1 MTREQTPYID
11 IFLTNEMV
19 CCTAFRHN
27 EPIHQQPFAM
37 AYTVD
42 DRWVY
47 GQDAISYAQQYP
59 ERAILSLSR
68 LLDDEKEM
76 QIAGKTFSSIA
87 LLVYYFQQIDMHTS
101 RSMGNT
107 PEAYTLTAR
116 NGLTLFQKSRLHK
129 VMEMASMVCK
139 RIHTYTDNIALH
151 LEHTHPADDRY
162 ALCIYMDRTT
172 CGLGLYMPGNGVS
185 ESLAKQETRSVAD
198 ESLLP
203 YLISNIAKKYAD
215 TGRDSTRLDYPK
227 LAEEC
232 SRILHTLDTPGSRT
246 VYLTAVGEPQSSLT
260 LPLDTTEIY
269 GWINPYIDYFLQ
281 QLDHLLTGCTL
292 DEIWI
297 DAPGISYTVLQ
308 AALHRTLGKTIRK
321 ATDTARNGAGL
332 LHGILT
338 GEIKDLLF
346 LDSLPHE
353 ITVLL
358 WDGNHHTLVDRHIT
372 IPKKNSIRFRVC
384 THKNHIEIPLF
395 ADGRFIGGLVMSS
408 GAKAGNDPLE
418 IEVTIDIHTNEK
430 IMASSTIIGGA
441 HTAVSI
447 TLPTEYAMETNF
459 IDNDIFTSALELRT
473 RD

>member
-1 MTREQTPYID
+1 MKDPAPYID
-11 IFLTNEMV
+11 IFLTNEKV
-19 CCTAFRHN
+19 CCTAFQHN

-37 AYTVD
+37 AYTTD
-42 DRWVY
+42 DRWLY
-47 GQDAISYAQQYP
+47 GQEAISYAQQYP
-59 ERAILSLSR
+59 ERAILSFSR
-68 LLDDEKEM
+68 LLDDKQEI
-76 QIAGKTFSSIA
+76 QIADKTFVRIA
-87 LLVYYFQQIDMHTS
+87 LLVYYFQQIEMHTS

-107 PEAYTLTAR
+107 PEAYTVTVR
-116 NGLTLFQKSRLHK
+116 NGLTLFQKSRLQK
-129 VMEMASMVCK
+129 AMEMASMVSK

-151 LEHTHPADDRY
+151 LEHTHPADDRH

-172 CGLGLYMPGNGVS
+172 CGLGLYELGDGVS
-185 ESLAKQETRSVAD
+185 MSLAKQETPPVAD

-246 VYLTAVGEPQSSLT
+246 VYLTAIGEPQSSLT

-281 QLDHLLTGCTL
+281 QLDHLLTGCIL

-346 LDSLPHE
+346 MDSFPHE
-353 ITVLL
+353 ITVKLR
-358 WDGNHHTLVDRHIT
+358 DGNHHTLVDRHIT
-372 IPKKNSIRFRVC
+372 TPTKNREWFRVC

-395 ADGRFIGGLVMSS
+395 ADRRFIGGLVMSA

-418 IEVTIDIHTNEK
+418 IEVAIDIHTNEK
-430 IMASSTIIGGA
+430 IMASSTIIGAA

-447 TLPTEYAMETNF
+447 TLPTAYAMEKNF
-459 IDNDIFTSALELRT
+459 IDNDIFNSELELENGE
-473 RD
+473 